1 MESAPPCPRCGREN
15 DPSFA
20 FCHGCGLALRPE
32 ADRSCTRC
40 GAKLPAAFRFC
51 GHCGQ
56 PADALPRRS
65 TSPSSPA
72 LPAAPVPGP
81 APGPVPAAVPAAVP
95 EAASPPRLILVRH
108 DGQPGPVHRL
118 EREVTICGRR
128 DGDLLLP
135 DDGSVSPRHAAVTLR
150 EGRIRVEDLG
160 SASGTFLRLRAPR
173 SLVFGDELRL
183 GRQLL
188 RLEPMPHA
196 ATSST
201 PGTPWGSTD
210 PGYRARLVQLLEGGG
225 LGEVLPLRAGANT
238 IGRESGEVAFP
249 GDRYVS
255 GRHARVD
262 VGEAAVT
269 VTDLGSSN
277 GTFVR
282 VQGPTEVGP
291 GDQVLLGMQLLRVE
305 A

>member
-1 MESAPPCPRCGREN
+1 M
-15 DPSFA
+15 
-20 FCHGCGLALRPE
+20 RPDAE
-32 ADRSCTRC
+32 RTCTRC
-40 GAKLPAAFRFC
+40 GAKLPGSFRFC

-56 PADALPRRS
+56 AADAVPPRRP
-65 TSPSSPA
+65 TSPSSPRQA
-72 LPAAPVPGP
+72 V
-81 APGPVPAAVPAAVP
+81 AAVPAP
-95 EAASPPRLILVRH
+95 ASATPARLVLVRH
-108 DGQPGPVHRL
+108 DGLPGASHPL
-118 EREVTICGRR
+118 DREVTICGRR
-128 DGDLLLP
+128 DGDLLIP
-135 DDGSVSPRHAAVTLR
+135 EDGSVSPRHAAITVR

-160 SASGTFLRLRAPR
+160 STSGTFLRLRTPR
-173 SLVFGDELRL
+173 SLTFGDEIRL

-188 RLEPMPHA
+188 RLEPMPRPTVTA
-196 ATSST
+196 AT
-201 PGTPWGSTD
+201 GTPWGSAD

-225 LGEVLPLRAGANT
+225 LGEVIPLRTGAST

-269 VTDLGSSN
+269 LTDLGSSN
-277 GTFVR
+277 GTFLR
-282 VQGPTEVGP
+282 VNGPTEIGP